1 MEVPMQHIIK
11 QYIPLFKLK
20 ICILITFSAI
30 VGLILTSSGKAP
42 LSNALILIITTI
54 LASGSASAFNHY
66 YDMDIDA
73 VMDRTRER
81 PLPTGSIMNPNHVL
95 ILSALLFVTAIVL
108 SAVLLNYVVSLH
120 LALGAIV
127 YGVIYTAWLKR
138 RTWTN
143 IIVGGLAGSFA
154 VLAGGASADP
164 ALCISPLL
172 LSVVLFFW
180 TPSHFWSF
188 AIAQKEDY
196 RKAGIPMLPVVAGN
210 SKTAWYIFLNTILL
224 LASSLLLSYY
234 GSAGTLYTVV
244 AILAGGYFL
253 FRNIQ
258 LLRNPSKEVAWRNF
272 RDSIIYLKIIFIAI
286 IADVLFF

>member
-1 MEVPMQHIIK
+1 MQHIIK

-30 VGLILTSSGKAP
+30 VGLILTSPGKVS

-73 VMDRTRER
+73 LMDRTKGR
-81 PLPTGSIMNPNHVL
+81 PLPTGSIINPQNVL
-95 ILSALLFVTAIVL
+95 IISVILFLSAIFL
-108 SAVLLNYVVSLH
+108 SAVLLNYVVSIH

-143 IIVGGLAGSFA
+143 IIIGGLAGSFA
-154 VLAGGASADP
+154 VLAGGASANP
-164 ALCISPLL
+164 EFCLPPLL
-172 LSVVLFFW
+172 LAVVLFFW

-188 AIAQKEDY
+188 AIALKDDY
-196 RKAGIPMLPVVAGN
+196 RKAGIPMLPVVVGN
-210 SKTAWYIFLNTILL
+210 SKTAWYIFLNTIFLF
-224 LASSLLLSYY
+224 ASSLLLPIY
-234 GSAGTLYTVV
+234 GSLGTLYTVV
-244 AILAGGYFL
+244 AILAGGYFI

-258 LLRNPSKEVAWRNF
+258 LLINPSKEVAWRNF

-286 IADVLFF
+286 IVDVVSR

>member
-1 MEVPMQHIIK
+1 MQHIIK

-30 VGLILTSSGKAP
+30 VGLILTSPGKVS

-73 VMDRTRER
+73 LMDRTKGR
-81 PLPTGSIMNPNHVL
+81 PLPTGSIINPKNVL
-95 ILSALLFVTAIVL
+95 IISVILFLSAIFL
-108 SAVLLNYVVSLH
+108 SAALLNYVVSIH

-143 IIVGGLAGSFA
+143 IIIGGLAGSFA
-154 VLAGGASADP
+154 VLAGGASANP
-164 ALCISPLL
+164 EFCLPPLL
-172 LSVVLFFW
+172 LAVVLFFW

-188 AIAQKEDY
+188 AIALKDDY
-196 RKAGIPMLPVVAGN
+196 RKAGIPMLPVVVGN
-210 SKTAWYIFLNTILL
+210 SKTAWYIFLNTIFLF
-224 LASSLLLSYY
+224 ASSLLLPIY
-234 GSAGTLYTVV
+234 GSLGTLYTVA
-244 AILAGGYFL
+244 AILAGGYFI

-258 LLRNPSKEVAWRNF
+258 LLKNPSKEVAWRNF
-272 RDSIIYLKIIFIAI
+272 RDSIIYLKVIFIAI
-286 IADVLFF
+286 IADVVLR

>member
-1 MEVPMQHIIK
+1 MQHIIK

-30 VGLILTSSGKAP
+30 VGLILTSPGKVS

-73 VMDRTRER
+73 LMDRTKGR
-81 PLPTGSIMNPNHVL
+81 PLPTGSIINPQNVL
-95 ILSALLFVTAIVL
+95 IISVILFLSAIFL
-108 SAVLLNYVVSLH
+108 SAVLLNYVVSIH

-143 IIVGGLAGSFA
+143 IIIGGLAGSFA
-154 VLAGGASADP
+154 VLAGGASANP
-164 ALCISPLL
+164 EFCLPPLL
-172 LSVVLFFW
+172 LAVVLFFW

-188 AIAQKEDY
+188 AIALKDDY
-196 RKAGIPMLPVVAGN
+196 RKAGIPMLPVVVGN
-210 SKTAWYIFLNTILL
+210 SKTAWYIFLNTIFLF
-224 LASSLLLSYY
+224 ASSLLLPIY
-234 GSAGTLYTVV
+234 GSLGTLYTVV
-244 AILAGGYFL
+244 AILAGGYFI

-258 LLRNPSKEVAWRNF
+258 LLINPSKKWHGEISGIR
-272 RDSIIYLKIIFIAI
+272 
-286 IADVLFF
+286 

>member
-1 MEVPMQHIIK
+1 MQHIIK

-30 VGLILTSSGKAP
+30 VGLILTSPGKVSM
-42 LSNALILIITTI
+42 SNALILIITTI

-73 VMDRTRER
+73 LMDRTKGR
-81 PLPTGSIMNPNHVL
+81 PLPTGSIINPQNVL
-95 ILSALLFVTAIVL
+95 IISVILFLSAIFL
-108 SAVLLNYVVSLH
+108 SAALLNYVVSIH

-143 IIVGGLAGSFA
+143 IIIGGLAGSFA
-154 VLAGGASADP
+154 VLAGGASANP
-164 ALCISPLL
+164 EFCLPPLL
-172 LSVVLFFW
+172 LAVVLFFW

-188 AIAQKEDY
+188 AIALKDDY
-196 RKAGIPMLPVVAGN
+196 RKAGIPMLPVVVGN
-210 SKTAWYIFLNTILL
+210 SKTAWYIFLNTIFL
-224 LASSLLLSYY
+224 LASSLLLSFY
-234 GSAGTLYTVV
+234 GSLGTLYTVV
-244 AILAGGYFL
+244 AILAGGYFI

-258 LLRNPSKEVAWRNF
+258 LLRNPTKEVAWRNF

-286 IADVLFF
+286 IVDVVF

>member
-1 MEVPMQHIIK
+1 MQHIIK

-30 VGLILTSSGKAP
+30 VGLILTSPGKVS
-42 LSNALILIITTI
+42 LSNALILVITTI

-73 VMDRTRER
+73 LMDRTKGR
-81 PLPTGSIMNPNHVL
+81 PLPTGSIINPKNVL
-95 ILSALLFVTAIVL
+95 IISVILFLSAIFL
-108 SAVLLNYVVSLH
+108 SAALLNYVVSIH

-143 IIVGGLAGSFA
+143 IIIGGLAGSFA
-154 VLAGGASADP
+154 VLAGGASANP
-164 ALCISPLL
+164 EFCLPPLL
-172 LSVVLFFW
+172 LAVVLFFW

-188 AIAQKEDY
+188 AIALKDDY
-196 RKAGIPMLPVVAGN
+196 RKAGIPMLPVVVGN
-210 SKTAWYIFLNTILL
+210 SKTAWYIFLNTIFLF
-224 LASSLLLSYY
+224 ASSLLLPIY
-234 GSAGTLYTVV
+234 GSLGTLYTVA
-244 AILAGGYFL
+244 AILAGGYFI

-258 LLRNPSKEVAWRNF
+258 LLKNPSKEVAWRNF

-286 IADVLFF
+286 IVDVVFR

>member
-1 MEVPMQHIIK
+1 MQHIIK

-30 VGLILTSSGKAP
+30 VGLILTSPGKVSM
-42 LSNALILIITTI
+42 SNALILIITTI

-73 VMDRTRER
+73 LMDRTKGR
-81 PLPTGSIMNPNHVL
+81 PLPTGSIINPQNVL
-95 ILSALLFVTAIVL
+95 IISVILFLSAIFI
-108 SAVLLNYVVSLH
+108 SAALLNYVVSIH

-143 IIVGGLAGSFA
+143 IIIGGLAGSFA
-154 VLAGGASADP
+154 VLAGGASANP
-164 ALCISPLL
+164 EFCLPPLL
-172 LSVVLFFW
+172 LAVVLFFW

-188 AIAQKEDY
+188 AIALKDDY
-196 RKAGIPMLPVVAGN
+196 RKAGIPMLPVVVGN
-210 SKTAWYIFLNTILL
+210 SKTAWYIFLNTIFLI
-224 LASSLLLSYY
+224 ASSLLLPIY
-234 GSAGTLYTVV
+234 GSLGTLYTVV
-244 AILAGGYFL
+244 AILAGGYFI

-286 IADVLFF
+286 IVDVVF

>member
-1 MEVPMQHIIK
+1 MQHIIK

-30 VGLILTSSGKAP
+30 VGLILTSPGKVSM
-42 LSNALILIITTI
+42 SNALILIITTI

-73 VMDRTRER
+73 LMDRTKGR
-81 PLPTGSIMNPNHVL
+81 PLPTGSIINPQNVL
-95 ILSALLFVTAIVL
+95 IISVILFLSAIFL
-108 SAVLLNYVVSLH
+108 SAALLNYVVSIH

-143 IIVGGLAGSFA
+143 IIIGGLAGSFA
-154 VLAGGASADP
+154 VLAGGASANP
-164 ALCISPLL
+164 EFCLPPLL
-172 LSVVLFFW
+172 LAVVLFFW

-188 AIAQKEDY
+188 AIALKDDY
-196 RKAGIPMLPVVAGN
+196 RKAGIPMLPVVVGN
-210 SKTAWYIFLNTILL
+210 SKTAWYIFLNTIFLI
-224 LASSLLLSYY
+224 ASSLLLPIY
-234 GSAGTLYTVV
+234 GSLGTLYTVV
-244 AILAGGYFL
+244 AILAGGYFI

-286 IADVLFF
+286 IVDVVF

>member
-1 MEVPMQHIIK
+1 MQHIIK

-30 VGLILTSSGKAP
+30 VGLILTSPGKVSM
-42 LSNALILIITTI
+42 SNALILIITTI

-73 VMDRTRER
+73 LMDRTKGR
-81 PLPTGSIMNPNHVL
+81 PLPTGSIINPKNVL
-95 ILSALLFVTAIVL
+95 IISVILFLSAIFL
-108 SAVLLNYVVSLH
+108 SAALLNYVVSIH

-143 IIVGGLAGSFA
+143 IIIGGLAGSFA
-154 VLAGGASADP
+154 VLAGGASANP
-164 ALCISPLL
+164 EFCLPPLL
-172 LSVVLFFW
+172 LAVVLFFW

-188 AIAQKEDY
+188 AIALKDDY
-196 RKAGIPMLPVVAGN
+196 RKAGIPMLPVVVGN
-210 SKTAWYIFLNTILL
+210 SKTAWYIFLNTIFL
-224 LASSLLLSYY
+224 LASSLLLSFY
-234 GSAGTLYTVV
+234 GSLGTLYTVV
-244 AILAGGYFL
+244 AILAGGYFI

-258 LLRNPSKEVAWRNF
+258 LLRNPTKEVAWRNF

-286 IADVLFF
+286 IVDVVF

>member
-1 MEVPMQHIIK
+1 MQHIIK

-30 VGLILTSSGKAP
+30 VGLILTSPGKVSM
-42 LSNALILIITTI
+42 SNALILIITTI

-66 YDMDIDA
+66 YDRDIDA
-73 VMDRTRER
+73 LMDRTKGR
-81 PLPTGSIMNPNHVL
+81 PLPTGSIINPQNVL
-95 ILSALLFVTAIVL
+95 IISVILFLSAIFL
-108 SAVLLNYVVSLH
+108 SAALLNYVVSIH

-143 IIVGGLAGSFA
+143 IIIGGLAGSFA
-154 VLAGGASADP
+154 VLAGGASANP
-164 ALCISPLL
+164 EFCLPPLL
-172 LSVVLFFW
+172 LAVVLFFW

-188 AIAQKEDY
+188 AIALKDDY
-196 RKAGIPMLPVVAGN
+196 RKAGIPMLPVVVGN
-210 SKTAWYIFLNTILL
+210 SKTAWYIFLNTIFLI
-224 LASSLLLSYY
+224 ASSLLLPIY
-234 GSAGTLYTVV
+234 GSLGTLYTVV
-244 AILAGGYFL
+244 AILAGGYFI

-286 IADVLFF
+286 IVDVVF

>member
-1 MEVPMQHIIK
+1 MQHIIK

-30 VGLILTSSGKAP
+30 VGLILTSPGKVS
-42 LSNALILIITTI
+42 LGNALILIITTI

-66 YDMDIDA
+66 YDRDIDA
-73 VMDRTRER
+73 LMDRTKGR
-81 PLPTGSIMNPNHVL
+81 PLPTGSIINPKNVL
-95 ILSALLFVTAIVL
+95 IISVILFLSAIFL
-108 SAVLLNYVVSLH
+108 SAVLLNYVVSIH

-143 IIVGGLAGSFA
+143 IIIGGLAGSFA
-154 VLAGGASADP
+154 VLAGGASANP
-164 ALCISPLL
+164 EFCLPPLL
-172 LSVVLFFW
+172 LAVVLFFW

-188 AIAQKEDY
+188 AIALKDDY
-196 RKAGIPMLPVVAGN
+196 RKAGIPMLPVVVGN
-210 SKTAWYIFLNTILL
+210 SKTAWYIFLNTIFLF
-224 LASSLLLSYY
+224 ASSLLLPIY
-234 GSAGTLYTVV
+234 GSLGTLYTVV
-244 AILAGGYFL
+244 AILAGGYFI

-258 LLRNPSKEVAWRNF
+258 LLINPSKEVAWRNF

-286 IADVLFF
+286 IVDVVSR

>member
-1 MEVPMQHIIK
+1 MQHIIK

-30 VGLILTSSGKAP
+30 AGLILTSSGKVS

-73 VMDRTRER
+73 LMDRTKGR
-81 PLPTGSIMNPNHVL
+81 PLPTGGIINPNNVL
-95 ILSALLFVTAIVL
+95 IISVVLFISGIVLSALL
-108 SAVLLNYVVSLH
+108 LNYIVAIH

-143 IIVGGLAGSFA
+143 IIIGGLAGSFA
-154 VLAGGASADP
+154 VLAGGASANP
-164 ALCISPLL
+164 GFCLPPILL
-172 LSVVLFFW
+172 AVVLFFW

-188 AIAQKEDY
+188 AIAQQDDY

-210 SKTAWYIFLNTILL
+210 YKTAWYIFINTILL
-224 LASSLLLSYY
+224 LISSFLLSFY
-234 GSAGTLYTVV
+234 GSLGTLYTIV
-244 AILAGGYFL
+244 AVIAGGYFI

-258 LLRNPSKEVAWRNF
+258 LLIKPSKEVAWRNF
-272 RDSIIYLKIIFIAI
+272 RDSIIYLKVIFIAI
-286 IADVLFF
+286 IADVVFR

>member
-1 MEVPMQHIIK
+1 MQHIIK

-30 VGLILTSSGKAP
+30 VGLILTSPGKVS

-73 VMDRTRER
+73 LMDRTKGR
-81 PLPTGSIMNPNHVL
+81 PLPTGSIINPQNVL
-95 ILSALLFVTAIVL
+95 IISVILFLSAIFL
-108 SAVLLNYVVSLH
+108 SAALLNYVVSIH

-143 IIVGGLAGSFA
+143 IIIGGLAGSFA
-154 VLAGGASADP
+154 VLAGGASANP
-164 ALCISPLL
+164 EFCLPPLL
-172 LSVVLFFW
+172 LAVVLFFW

-188 AIAQKEDY
+188 AIALKDDY
-196 RKAGIPMLPVVAGN
+196 RKAGIPMLPVVVGN
-210 SKTAWYIFLNTILL
+210 SKTAWYIFLNTIFLI
-224 LASSLLLSYY
+224 ASSLLLPIY
-234 GSAGTLYTVV
+234 GSLGTLYTVV
-244 AILAGGYFL
+244 AILAGGYFI

-286 IADVLFF
+286 IVDVVF